1 MFLGSNNVRRLNH
14 PVFSRWPHLE
24 YLTLENIILDDVP
37 NCLEIIGGQLKGL
50 KIQCSGFDL
59 TDIAIFCP
67 KLESLIIQKEVPL
80 GTVNWSRIEKYGRTS
95 KMLFSNLKHMEI
107 TCCSLHKSSFTF
119 IVKHAINILSIKI
132 YSLPSL
138 KREDIESWIRDKC
151 LQQLETL
158 LFFHERDMSV
168 EMIELLM
175 ENLPNLKR
183 FGDFNT
189 FDIRR
194 PNDMKRVYAKI
205 EDERWDI
212 KLFDSKNASSTYD
225 EREFNKLLTLH
236 WFYLTPKHLNKRW

>member
-1 MFLGSNNVRRLNH
+1 
-14 PVFSRWPHLE
+14 
-24 YLTLENIILDDVP
+24 
-37 NCLEIIGGQLKGL
+37 
-50 KIQCSGFDL
+50 
-59 TDIAIFCP
+59 
-67 KLESLIIQKEVPL
+67 
-80 GTVNWSRIEKYGRTS
+80 
-95 KMLFSNLKHMEI
+95 
-107 TCCSLHKSSFTF
+107 
-119 IVKHAINILSIKI
+119 
-132 YSLPSL
+132 
-138 KREDIESWIRDKC
+138 
-151 LQQLETL
+151 
-158 LFFHERDMSV
+158 MSV

>member
-151 LQQLETL
+151 LQQLGMVSL
-158 LFFHERDMSV
+158 K
-168 EMIELLM
+168 
-175 ENLPNLKR
+175 NLYKYLVFLKLEI
-183 FGDFNT
+183 FISITG
-189 FDIRR
+189 
-194 PNDMKRVYAKI
+194 
-205 EDERWDI
+205 
-212 KLFDSKNASSTYD
+212 SKNYD
-225 EREFNKLLTLH
+225 
-236 WFYLTPKHLNKRW
+236 